1 MAKNS
6 DFDTA
11 VQEEIDAGETVVVSA
26 DNPVGIARSN
36 VMYITLNEIG
46 ELDAKGKRLFAAGYK
61 GKWIAKAN
69 KPVSTLIV
77 PVLATLLEHAALG
90 SAENAERELECLKK
104 YVAKLS
110 ITKPAP
116 VSAAS

>member
-46 ELDAKGKRLFAAGYK
+46 ERGAAFQFDTRALCQPQAPDVVADECSLHGIMQPIQNLGPAACAHLRL
-61 GKWIAKAN
+61 
-69 KPVSTLIV
+69 
-77 PVLATLLEHAALG
+77 LL
-90 SAENAERELECLKK
+90 
-104 YVAKLS
+104 
-110 ITKPAP
+110 
-116 VSAAS
+116 